1 MKKLLFILSLFLC
14 ANAYAQPSNYT
25 NINGRYRWIAG
36 AFDSTFHIPKGTSPS
51 LRTGG
56 WNSAGALYYKTTDS
70 SVYTYTGTQWIK
82 LRGYSPDTSGQFI
95 TSLYRKNASDSVFYV
110 KGGSHSFAFRD
121 SIGTGGGGGG
131 GGKVYFFN
139 GSINQGT
146 FGGTT
151 MYALGDTAITGSAAN
166 FTRSTTGNI
175 ANFITNSG
183 EPNLL
188 SIPGGVWNVE
198 AYMSETGGGSN
209 HAEIYAKLEVWNG
222 STLTVIASSPI
233 EQIVAGS
240 VPTLYDF
247 NISVPTTTLA
257 LTDRIVIQ
265 FYIQNTN
272 GKTVTL
278 YTQNGYLAEVKTTFT
293 TGIGALNGLTASSQ
307 FFATGT
313 SGTDF
318 NITSAVATHTFNI
331 PTASGTN
338 RGALSSSDWTTFNGK
353 VGGSGTTNYVP
364 KFTSSSAIGNS
375 QIIDNGTAVGIGTAP
390 SNSYKLSVAG
400 QYRGI
405 GVGDAQKIELIDS
418 QSGGSTLFLSPQLS
432 LGVNA
437 IGSYG
442 DYPLAFVVNNSEKMR
457 LNSTGL
463 GIGTSSP
470 TTKLTIK
477 DDNNSVGTNTTI
489 LVTSNNG
496 VATTS
501 YGWDNLNTNYDYSFK
516 VSGSTKMYLANSGN
530 VGIGTTS
537 PSGKLHISTNASG
550 AYLEQII
557 ENTNSGGYAR
567 TLYKIGSAGASGIAG
582 FSYAPSL
589 FFKIGVQENDSSTP
603 LTFVVNSGSEAMRIS
618 SGGNVLVGTSTD
630 AGGKLQVNG
639 QIRTSNAGIWFPA
652 YSGGQHWE
660 IGSDGVTGSGMYIYN
675 SSGGYVLQLG
685 EQGALISPFTYTNTT
700 ANSANIYMGSTG
712 TFERSTS
719 SIRYKTDV
727 RNYDKGLAEIMQL
740 RPVYYKGKNDGN
752 KQFAG
757 LIAEEVDSLGLKEF
771 VQYDDLGRPD
781 ALSYQ
786 NMIALAFN
794 AIKELKA
801 EIETLKNK

>member
-247 NISVPTTTLA
+247 NISVPTTSLA
-257 LTDRIVIQ
+257 LTDRIVI
-265 FYIQNTN
+265 
-272 GKTVTL
+272 
-278 YTQNGYLAEVKTTFT
+278 
-293 TGIGALNGLTASSQ
+293 
-307 FFATGT
+307 
-313 SGTDF
+313 
-318 NITSAVATHTFNI
+318 
-331 PTASGTN
+331 
-338 RGALSSSDWTTFNGK
+338 
-353 VGGSGTTNYVP
+353 
-364 KFTSSSAIGNS
+364 
-375 QIIDNGTAVGIGTAP
+375 
-390 SNSYKLSVAG
+390 
-400 QYRGI
+400 
-405 GVGDAQKIELIDS
+405 
-418 QSGGSTLFLSPQLS
+418 
-432 LGVNA
+432 
-437 IGSYG
+437 
-442 DYPLAFVVNNSEKMR
+442 
-457 LNSTGL
+457 
-463 GIGTSSP
+463 
-470 TTKLTIK
+470 
-477 DDNNSVGTNTTI
+477 
-489 LVTSNNG
+489 
-496 VATTS
+496 
-501 YGWDNLNTNYDYSFK
+501 
-516 VSGSTKMYLANSGN
+516 
-530 VGIGTTS
+530 
-537 PSGKLHISTNASG
+537 
-550 AYLEQII
+550 
-557 ENTNSGGYAR
+557 
-567 TLYKIGSAGASGIAG
+567 
-582 FSYAPSL
+582 
-589 FFKIGVQENDSSTP
+589 
-603 LTFVVNSGSEAMRIS
+603 
-618 SGGNVLVGTSTD
+618 
-630 AGGKLQVNG
+630 
-639 QIRTSNAGIWFPA
+639 
-652 YSGGQHWE
+652 
-660 IGSDGVTGSGMYIYN
+660 
-675 SSGGYVLQLG
+675 
-685 EQGALISPFTYTNTT
+685 
-700 ANSANIYMGSTG
+700 
-712 TFERSTS
+712 
-719 SIRYKTDV
+719 
-727 RNYDKGLAEIMQL
+727 
-740 RPVYYKGKNDGN
+740 
-752 KQFAG
+752 
-757 LIAEEVDSLGLKEF
+757 
-771 VQYDDLGRPD
+771 
-781 ALSYQ
+781 
-786 NMIALAFN
+786 
-794 AIKELKA
+794 
-801 EIETLKNK
+801 